1 VQQLVRTG
9 QRILD
14 AEFGLQNADR
24 ILAAQ
29 TTDAVIPFRRT
40 GLESFEEDRLPIGR
54 KLGRRTATR
63 LRGQRGDASVAVG
76 IRPTLH
82 EPPTAC
88 QAILN
93 GLRLQPFE
101 NQQNDPVS
109 IALLGVPLNPRQTA
123 HRRPISR

>member
-40 GLESFEEDRLPIGR
+40 GLESFEEDRLPVGR

-76 IRPTLH
+76 IGPSLD
-82 EPPTAC
+82 EPSTAG
-88 QAILN
+88 QPILN
-93 GLRLQPFE
+93 GLRVQPFE
-101 NQQNDPVS
+101 NQQNDSVS
-109 IALLGVPLNPRQTA
+109 IALLGISLHLHQT
-123 HRRPISR
+123 R